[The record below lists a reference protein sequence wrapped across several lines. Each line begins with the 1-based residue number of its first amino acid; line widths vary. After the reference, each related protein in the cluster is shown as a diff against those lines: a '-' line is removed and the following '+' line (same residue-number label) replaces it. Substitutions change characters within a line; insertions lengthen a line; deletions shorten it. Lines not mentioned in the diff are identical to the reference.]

1 MLEYYSQYKQDE
13 FLNKVVFKGKTD
25 GVFVDIGA
33 NDGISFSNT
42 YFFEKELKW
51 TGVCFEPLESAFQKL
66 QANRTSINIKA
77 CASNEDKFDFFL
89 SISGYGEM
97 LSGLKSKYDVR
108 HLQRVYTTIKEYGG
122 TIEEIEIK
130 CIDINKVLESNLIKN
145 VDFISIDTEG
155 NELEILKTINFE
167 KIHVKAIT
175 VENNYQSPDFN
186 DFLITKGFI
195 KIKTLVTDELY
206 VNRADFSFLKR
217 FFMAYL
223 FDIKNG

>member
-1 MLEYYSQYKQDE
+1 MLEYYSQYKQYE

-97 LSGLKSKYDVR
+97 LSGLKSKYDDR

-167 KIHVKAIT
+167 KIHVKVIT

-186 DFLITKGFI
+186 DFLITKGFT
-195 KIKTLVTDELY
+195 KIKTLVTDEIY
-206 VNRADFSFLKR
+206 VNKADFSFLKR
-217 FFMAYL
+217 FFMIYF